1 MKSLIVNKSP
11 KGQLVV
17 QEFRNFPF
25 NPKRFFVVSGVGK
38 GETRGY
44 HAHRE
49 ESQILVCLRGKITL
63 NNEAIEGVVSK
74 ETLLPNECFF
84 LDKLVWSEQTYEEE
98 DTILL
103 CFCSVNFNEDEY
115 IRNKDEFY
123 EILRKENEQ

>member
-1 MKSLIVNKSP
+1 MKRLLVNSSSR
-11 KGQLVV
+11 GQLSTE
-17 QEFRNFPF
+17 EFQNFPF
-25 NPKRFFVVSGVGK
+25 NPKRFFVVSDVGK

-63 NNEAIEGVVSK
+63 NNEAIEGVFSK

-84 LDKLVWSEQTYEEE
+84 LNKLVWSEQTYEEE

-103 CFCSVNFNEDEY
+103 CFCSENFNEDEY

-123 EILRKENEQ
+123 ETLRNESD

>member
-1 MKSLIVNKSP
+1 MKSLKVNKSP

-103 CFCSVNFNEDEY
+103 CFCY
-115 IRNKDEFY
+115 IFY
-123 EILRKENEQ
+123 FFVVILFLVVVSSFDVFWILF